1 MTAIGESCPSDFGCR
16 KISVG
21 RPFSNPQYC
30 LRPDHRPEGD
40 SISDPLRLWSPVH
53 GPRDPSENP
62 AGSPTPVSRP
72 DPCFFPRD
80 ISIPHLDSGGR
91 GRKFESSHPDQFF
104 FIKLISCYLFGRY
117 HELTL
122 YLLPDFRLTSTNGN
136 LPSPKTTHPRNP
148 CLPECSAH
156 EHCLGSAE
164 SLLAAHA

>member
-1 MTAIGESCPSDFGCR
+1 M
-16 KISVG
+16 G
-21 RPFSNPQYC
+21 RRC
-30 LRPDHRPEGD
+30 ETTLALH
-40 SISDPLRLWSPVH
+40 
-53 GPRDPSENP
+53 
-62 AGSPTPVSRP
+62 
-72 DPCFFPRD
+72 
-80 ISIPHLDSGGR
+80 SGGR

-156 EHCLGSAE
+156 EHCLGSADSAYFQRSADKSLKVLKRPLSEYGSARLLHNRVRSNAANAVDKIMNFSVTQSVMALPVVTLEFE
-164 SLLAAHA
+164 SHPSHKF